1 MKKVFKFLFCI
12 LIGLVLGLSVLSF
25 NSIKEVKRLDKI
37 VDQQETKIEEQEGRI
52 IQLEQIEVEDK
63 TTIEHYENELKTCQE
78 NLAKKN

>member
-12 LIGLVLGLSVLSF
+12 LIGLVLSLGILNYKF
-25 NSIKEVKRLDKI
+25 NREIKRLDKI
-37 VDQQETKIEEQEGRI
+37 VDQQEVKIEEQEGRI
-52 IQLEQIEVEDK
+52 IQLEQIEIEDK